1 MNTSELSRC
10 EYARQT
16 QPLPRAARRRI
27 ARVYANMPPMSDQHA
42 TARALKA
49 EWETFLAST
58 GFAMSEDAM
67 SKETVTLEEAGFEEE
82 DTRAVFGLFPEGVS
96 SGVRAVCDAVYEED
110 SAEHMV
116 G

>member
-1 MNTSELSRC
+1 MNTAELSRC

-16 QPLPRAARRRI
+16 QPLPRAARKRI
-27 ARVYANMPPMSDQHA
+27 ARHYANLPPMSDQHA
-42 TARALKA
+42 TARSLKA
-49 EWETFLAST
+49 EWETFLAAT

-67 SKETVTLEEAGFEEE
+67 SKDTITLEEAGFEEE
-82 DTRAVFGLFPEGVS
+82 DNRAVFGLFDTGIS
-96 SGVRAVCDAVYEED
+96 SGVRAVCDAFYEED